1 MTISVLGLLAGV
13 FAEMDALRWVF
24 RFVPIF
30 SLGYGHLLISV
41 NHKAALEHDLSP
53 LSGLGV
59 GGEYCPP
66 RNVENKIVDCRAM
79 VGDEFMVLM
88 LCGLLYTPL
97 TIALDILLGL
107 PAFQKTF
114 SPQRLL
120 PAHDATSAEDELVI
134 AEKERVKNIN
144 EAEQFVYVNGIHK
157 IYKKGTHAVRG
168 ISFAASTGQVF
179 GLLGVNGAGKTTTF
193 KMLCGQVSPT
203 AGKVSIQG
211 FDVSTQASSARKLIG
226 YCPQF
231 DALLDSLTTREH
243 LFLYGR
249 LKGVTRS
256 SIASVVAS
264 QLQDLNLM
272 NYVGSRAGQ
281 LSGGNKRKLSVAMA
295 TIGEPPMVFLDEP
308 SAGMDPVARRGMWSV
323 VQHIADKRKKS
334 VVILTTHSMEEA
346 EALCSQ
352 VAIQVDGCFRCLG
365 TPQQIKSKYGH
376 GLELNVRL
384 ATPTPDDLAN
394 CCTNLG
400 GTFADVLATS
410 TVGERVV
417 QAFGDT
423 VAQELARRPGSPL
436 QFANAKTQLGVRAEW
451 TLLTQRSQAFESFL
465 ANELGKEAPGQAVVV
480 PMEKSQ
486 NVIRYQISPAALTG
500 RFASLGELFSVFQGN
515 KERLKLEDFQI
526 CQPSLEQI
534 FNQFAN
540 MQASQARAGTAAQNT
555 AASPPTASASAALPP
570 ADVLAIQ
577 VSPVENNATS
587 DASPDN
593 EE

>member
-1 MTISVLGLLAGV
+1 
-13 FAEMDALRWVF
+13 
-24 RFVPIF
+24 
-30 SLGYGHLLISV
+30 
-41 NHKAALEHDLSP
+41 
-53 LSGLGV
+53 
-59 GGEYCPP
+59 
-66 RNVENKIVDCRAM
+66 
-79 VGDEFMVLM
+79 
-88 LCGLLYTPL
+88 
-97 TIALDILLGL
+97 
-107 PAFQKTF
+107 
-114 SPQRLL
+114 
-120 PAHDATSAEDELVI
+120 
-134 AEKERVKNIN
+134 
-144 EAEQFVYVNGIHK
+144 
-157 IYKKGTHAVRG
+157 
-168 ISFAASTGQVF
+168 
-179 GLLGVNGAGKTTTF
+179 
-193 KMLCGQVSPT
+193 
-203 AGKVSIQG
+203 VSIQG

-249 LKGVTRS
+249 LKGVTHS

-346 EALCSQ
+346 EALCSR

-410 TVGERVV
+410 TIGERVV

-436 QFANAKTQLGVRAEW
+436 QFANAKTQLGVLAEW

-486 NVIRYQISPAALTG
+486 NVIRHQISPAALTG

-540 MQASQARAGTAAQNT
+540 MQASQARAGTA
-555 AASPPTASASAALPP
+555 SPPTASASAALPP